1 VRLLRDRWSILPAP
15 TIKDEQA
22 EARKLDQIRKS
33 FQSRFKDTNL
43 LRGAILADYVFS
55 IGKMMPFIM
64 NVQSDLQRFI
74 NSVTKERPQ

>member
-1 VRLLRDRWSILPAP
+1 VILLRDRWSILPAP

-22 EARKLDQIRKS
+22 EARKLDQIR
-33 FQSRFKDTNL
+33 FKDTNL
-43 LRGAILADYVFS
+43 LRRAILADYVFS